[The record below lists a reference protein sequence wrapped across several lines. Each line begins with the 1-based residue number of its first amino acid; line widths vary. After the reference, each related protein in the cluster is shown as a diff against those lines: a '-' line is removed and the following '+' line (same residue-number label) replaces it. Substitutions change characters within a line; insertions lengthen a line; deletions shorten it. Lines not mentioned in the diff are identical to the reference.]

1 MRHFNELDHE
11 LQARL
16 NRAYKPAVKYME
28 SFSSPLGA
36 VIARCVNFVE
46 FNCKQNIYNFVQFQK
61 NVIRVWRCFD
71 GDFIVF
77 HVC

>member
-28 SFSSPLGA
+28 SFSSAMGA
-36 VIARCVNFVE
+36 VIARYS
-46 FNCKQNIYNFVQFQK
+46 QQL
-61 NVIRVWRCFD
+61 
-71 GDFIVF
+71 
-77 HVC
+77 

>member
-1 MRHFNELDHE
+1 MKRDPGTLGIRCWSNYGLLYMRHFNELDHE

-36 VIARCVNFVE
+36 VVARCVNCLPLF
-46 FNCKQNIYNFVQFQK
+46 FTTL
-61 NVIRVWRCFD
+61 
-71 GDFIVF
+71 
-77 HVC
+77 HPPP